1 MLQTLRAPPKSGS
14 LRESVLILL
23 LIKKEDIEH
32 AKFRALA
39 QIQISK
45 KEGVEAFE
53 EYMKIAFPYLSAEKQ
68 KRHAAA
74 IKVLEAEIK
83 RGAFSIRPQQ
93 PLVVKSRMQGRILS
107 RTKPQSPQQADEL
120 YRKMGSMTDQLTG
133 RRPK

>member
-1 MLQTLRAPPKSGS
+1 M
-14 LRESVLILL
+14 L

-53 EYMKIAFPYLSAEKQ
+53 EYMKVAFPYLQAEKQ
-68 KRHAAA
+68 KRHSAA

-93 PLVVKSRMQGRILS
+93 PLVMKSKMRGRILS
-107 RTKPQSPQQADEL
+107 RTKPQSPQQADDL
-120 YRKMGSMTDQLTG
+120 YRKMGSMTDQITG